1 MRVRKYEDDTESF
14 IAVAT
19 MALPV
24 PIIIAFSAVAPAVRS
39 VLGIDYASQ
48 SYGWINA
55 LCYAVVVGLYVGGV
69 FTYASWRSATIGK
82 GGSNDPA

>member
-24 PIIIAFSAVAPAVRS
+24 PIIFAFSVVAPAVRGI
-39 VLGIDYASQ
+39 LGIDYASE

-55 LCYAVVVGLYVGGV
+55 LCYAVVVVLYVGAV
-69 FTYASWRSATIGK
+69 FTYATWRSATISEGAN
-82 GGSNDPA
+82 NDPA